1 MSVVKIQNPATRW
14 WNNEILGL
22 FNILGAYNR
31 ANNRSFCTC
40 AVYEL
45 ADHSKS
51 MNINTFQVLAVLR
64 LDYNSLKNTNLDG
77 TLTEEQ
83 LAQLYID
90 AMKAQSQVLVAGTHQ
105 FSSRTSATSHFT
117 DNYIKNSV
125 SNTYHNYTPWVK
137 SLNCCQSR
145 SIDDFRLTLSGPLGK
160 FVDELKKI

>member
-1 MSVVKIQNPATRW
+1 MSVVKIQNPRSRW

-77 TLTEEQ
+77 TLTDQQ

-90 AMKAQSQVLVAGTHQ
+90 AMRAQSAVLAAGTDGV
-105 FSSRTSATSHFT
+105 SSRTSATSHFT

-125 SNTYHNYTPWVK
+125 SNTYHNYTPWAK
-137 SLNCCQSR
+137 SLICCQSR
-145 SIDDFRLTLSGPLGK
+145 SSDDIRFTLSGPLGK
-160 FVDELKKI
+160 FVDQLKKI